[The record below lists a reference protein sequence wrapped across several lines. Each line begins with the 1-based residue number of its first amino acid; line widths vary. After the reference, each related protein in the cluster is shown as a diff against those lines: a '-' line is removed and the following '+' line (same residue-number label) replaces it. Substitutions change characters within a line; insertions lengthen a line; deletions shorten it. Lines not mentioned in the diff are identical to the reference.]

1 MGAFREAKVERRI
14 VHFAKAEQGRQG
26 RQRKRTGCFYSLSI
40 EAFIEVGM
48 GMSLPRA

>member
-14 VHFAKAEQGRQG
+14 VHFAKAEQGRQ
-26 RQRKRTGCFYSLSI
+26 RKRTGCFYSLSI

-48 GMSLPRA
+48 DMSLPRA